1 MQSAIKLPHTPQEI
15 GITAF
20 IVLSCVVVAVRGL
33 TQSEFINESESEPSE
48 MATPMKAT
56 FWLRVLVIVFA
67 LLIGGGAI
75 WEFFKT

>member
-1 MQSAIKLPHTPQEI
+1 
-15 GITAF
+15 
-20 IVLSCVVVAVRGL
+20 
-33 TQSEFINESESEPSE
+33 
-48 MATPMKAT
+48 MKAT